1 MDIKERVGRKWGL
14 VCVYGRGGF
23 SQRCVSPFCSA
34 LCGTCMSVLEKGRE
48 GKERKGKGKREKERR
63 KMGDKKDKNSSC
75 ISSMITLTHTRDYKK
90 RIVVLHP
97 EFLPFLRYI
106 FPFSILFAMYH
117 CSSALS
123 SVFFS
128 FSVFFIFFYFIFFYF
143 FFFNFHCSKW

>member
-1 MDIKERVGRKWGL
+1 VTVALRREREGIEQEIEAERKGKEREG
-14 VCVYGRGGF
+14 
-23 SQRCVSPFCSA
+23 
-34 LCGTCMSVLEKGRE
+34 KGRE

-143 FFFNFHCSKW
+143 FFFFFFWGGG